1 VWLEKAQCAGFTEL
15 VVVHR
20 QPMTV
25 QRLMHYPVYQ
35 EGLLESLFA
44 LVTLEQRDQLVESA
58 LICARTSGVLTATE
72 QGDCCSLP
80 PSSL

>member
-15 VVVHR
+15 LVVRR

-35 EGLLESLFA
+35 EGLLKSLFA
-44 LVTLEQRDQLVESA
+44 LVAPEQRDQLVESA
-58 LICARTSGVLTATE
+58 LICARAGGVPRATE
-72 QGDCCSLP
+72 QGDSCSLP
-80 PSSL
+80 PSLL